1 MIRPPGWDGVAF
13 TDRSDGDLR
22 GDPQARSEVS
32 RSLGVSDDWAVVR
45 QVHGSRVVR
54 VDGPGDAG
62 ESDALWTSSRGL
74 PVAVFTADCYGVVLL
89 AADAVG
95 VAHAGWRGAFS
106 GVVESL
112 REEMTSAGVSP
123 VRAAVGPGIGPCCF
137 EVGDDVAGAFGG
149 RHVGE
154 TTWGT
159 TSVDLPGVLADGL
172 ADLEVWA
179 SGGCTLH
186 EEGWFSHR
194 GDGTTRRMAAV
205 GWLP

>member
-22 GDPQARSEVS
+22 GDPQAREAVS
-32 RSLGVSDDWAVVR
+32 RSLGMSSEWATVR

-62 ESDALWTSSRGL
+62 EADGLWTSDSGL
-74 PVAVFTADCYGVVLL
+74 PVAVFTADCFGVVLM
-89 AADAVG
+89 APTAVG
-95 VAHAGWRGAFS
+95 VAHAGWRGVVA
-106 GVVESL
+106 GVVGSL
-112 REEMTSAGVSP
+112 RDAMTCANAPP

-137 EVGDDVAGAFGG
+137 EVGDDVAERFDS

-159 TSVDLPGVLADGL
+159 TSVDLPGALGHGL
-172 ADLEVWA
+172 AGLEVWA
-179 SGGCTLH
+179 SEGCTLH

-194 GDGTTRRMAAV
+194 GDGTRRRMAAV

>member
-22 GDPQARSEVS
+22 GDPHARREAS
-32 RSLGVSDDWAVVR
+32 RSLGVSDEWAVLR

-54 VDGPGDAG
+54 VDRPGDAG
-62 ESDALWTSSRGL
+62 EADALWTSSRDL
-74 PVAVFTADCYGVVLL
+74 PVAVFTADCFGVVLL

-95 VAHAGWRGAFS
+95 VAHAGWRGAVS
-106 GVVESL
+106 GVVDSL
-112 REEMTSAGVSP
+112 REEMTSAGAPP
-123 VRAAVGPGIGPCCF
+123 VQAAVGPGIGPCCF
-137 EVGDDVAGAFGG
+137 EVGDDVAQKFDS
-149 RHVGE
+149 RQVGE

-159 TSVDLPGVLADGL
+159 TSVDLPGVLGDGL
-172 ADLEVWA
+172 AGLEVWA

-186 EEGWFSHR
+186 EEGWFSYR
-194 GDGTTRRMAAV
+194 EDGTTRRMAAV

>member
-22 GDPQARSEVS
+22 GDPKAREELS
-32 RSLGVSDDWAVVR
+32 RSLGVSSEWAVVR

-54 VDGPGDAG
+54 VDRPGDAG
-62 ESDALWTSSRGL
+62 EADALWTSASGL
-74 PVAVFTADCYGVVLL
+74 PVTVFTADCFGVVLL

-95 VAHAGWRGAFS
+95 VAHAGWRGAVS
-106 GVVESL
+106 GVVDSL
-112 REEMTSAGVSP
+112 REEMTSVGATP
-123 VRAAVGPGIGPCCF
+123 IRAAVGPGIGPCCF
-137 EVGDDVAGAFGG
+137 EVGDEVAENFDS

-154 TTWGT
+154 TSWGT
-159 TSVDLPGVLADGL
+159 KSVDLPGALGDGL
-172 ADLEVWA
+172 VGLEVWA

-194 GDGTTRRMAAV
+194 EDGTTRRMAAV

>member
-22 GDPQARSEVS
+22 SDPEAREEVS
-32 RSLGVSDDWAVVR
+32 HSLGVSREWAVVR

-62 ESDALWTSSRGL
+62 EGDAVWTSESGL
-74 PVAVFTADCYGVVLL
+74 PVAVFTADCFGVVLM
-89 AADAVG
+89 APAAVG
-95 VAHAGWRGAFS
+95 VAHAGWRGAVS

-112 REEMTSAGVSP
+112 REEMTSAGAP
-123 VRAAVGPGIGPCCF
+123 PIRAAVGPGIGPCCF
-137 EVGDDVAGAFGG
+137 EVGHDVAGKFDS

-154 TTWGT
+154 TSWGT
-159 TSVDLPGVLADGL
+159 TAVDLPEALSD
-172 ADLEVWA
+172 DLVDLDVWA

-194 GDGTTRRMAAV
+194 EDGTTRRMAAV